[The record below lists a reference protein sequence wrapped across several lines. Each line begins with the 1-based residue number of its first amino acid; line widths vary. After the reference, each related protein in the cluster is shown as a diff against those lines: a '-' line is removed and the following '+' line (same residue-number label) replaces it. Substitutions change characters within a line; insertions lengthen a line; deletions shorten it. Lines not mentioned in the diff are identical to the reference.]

1 MKNNHEET
9 SEKNSEETSNEVKY
23 FLKIKS
29 VRPQSKGF
37 NLRLKENDVILCIN
51 GEPHNASYEDL
62 KKVLEETSAANTLT
76 ILGDEVTF
84 NSKID
89 GPLGII
95 CENISSDEISNFQ
108 EIEFQKIFDKNKY
121 YIQYEIFKNVQRKG
135 IILNLTP
142 SILASMAPPLWMIN
156 NRTWF
161 LLAFTLIFH
170 FILFFVSPWLF
181 FVSWVLKSW
190 YYGNH
195 QIDVLRN
202 YYRFKDFRMWLSI
215 CAENEE
221 EAQKKARELDEKV
234 DFDYSYLEPPLRE
247 DDLADNTQK

>member
-76 ILGDEVTF
+76 ILRDEVTF

-108 EIEFQKIFDKNKY
+108 EIE
-121 YIQYEIFKNVQRKG
+121 
-135 IILNLTP
+135 
-142 SILASMAPPLWMIN
+142 
-156 NRTWF
+156 
-161 LLAFTLIFH
+161 
-170 FILFFVSPWLF
+170 
-181 FVSWVLKSW
+181 
-190 YYGNH
+190 
-195 QIDVLRN
+195 
-202 YYRFKDFRMWLSI
+202 
-215 CAENEE
+215 
-221 EAQKKARELDEKV
+221 
-234 DFDYSYLEPPLRE
+234 
-247 DDLADNTQK
+247 